1 MNGGGEGQ
9 PVWKILEDLTKAA
22 TVRIHVPRAGYSP
35 LDTVQEAGLFLG
47 SGFLAAPQWVLTC
60 AHVLF
65 DGAAQ
70 RPVGKGER
78 VIVCQVGPSGLPFAL
93 EGEVAAVL
101 PEHVPATGSWPAP
114 DLALVRL
121 RRPAPYTCAYLSDR
135 PAGTQLDGSGLYQ
148 VGWIDNGG
156 QLTLRGG
163 AVTVAGTLG
172 GPGEAEQLLLKGE
185 GFIAGSSGGPVVDLR
200 RGEVVAVV
208 KSRLREGGSGSAVD
222 LACLRSLAVPGL
234 TAERATPPFGT
245 MLPDGPWWEGA
256 ASGRAGTGL
265 AAPAPAA
272 VLPGPR
278 VRDAAAYGD
287 APGPVP
293 EPPEP
298 EEDLYQALYRDHDRY
313 HASQLAGAAPTWTDA
328 QRSLWGPGARPGPL
342 DRTRLYGLFAGL
354 PHPAAPAEL
363 ATLLRALPLDLY
375 GADRPHPPRAWRD
388 GFGVLRDRAGG
399 TRDPYALALRYVL
412 AVLHAATP
420 APAAAPL
427 HAAAPVAAALP
438 PADGLLA
445 AETREAAHALR
456 KLRDWAADAAD
467 ELPPEIRA
475 VYHTELADWWRAHE
489 RPAPASPRPRRR
501 AARRAVVLRVD
512 ALGWQPGHVTWGL
525 AVEEGGTDGPE
536 PLTESVHESA
546 DAVPLRALPAALA
559 GPLADAFRR
568 CDEPGAPAMLHVAL
582 PHDLLGLEVDTWPD
596 PSGGGPLGAVRPVVV
611 RCASRE
617 QFGPGA
623 EVDPVRWAA
632 LHPRGPGAEGVHG
645 SVLDC
650 AGGTPR
656 ALADDL
662 VTLPAEIPVLCQYR
676 GAAHP
681 VTGDAL
687 PRLVRA
693 GYGVA
698 LWRRRG
704 EFSRTYGM
712 VPGYAYDGNCSGFHT
727 RVGQEVRA
735 AHSAAQLPYV
745 LHDWR
750 RAAEHGQGWSEGVVL
765 MYDPPRAAPALLA
778 PP

>member
-101 PEHVPATGSWPAP
+101 PEHVPAAGSWPAP

-256 ASGRAGTGL
+256 ATGRAGTGL
-265 AAPAPAA
+265 AAPAPAE
-272 VLPGPR
+272 VLPEPR
-278 VRDAAAYGD
+278 ARDAAAYGD

-328 QRSLWGPGARPGPL
+328 QRSLWAPG
-342 DRTRLYGLFAGL
+342 
-354 PHPAAPAEL
+354 
-363 ATLLRALPLDLY
+363 
-375 GADRPHPPRAWRD
+375 
-388 GFGVLRDRAGG
+388 
-399 TRDPYALALRYVL
+399 
-412 AVLHAATP
+412 P
-420 APAAAPL
+420 APAPS
-427 HAAAPVAAALP
+427 
-438 PADGLLA
+438 
-445 AETREAAHALR
+445 T
-456 KLRDWAADAAD
+456 
-467 ELPPEIRA
+467 
-475 VYHTELADWWRAHE
+475 
-489 RPAPASPRPRRR
+489 APASTASSPGSRTPRRPPNSRRSCAPCPSTSTGPTARTRRAPGATASACCATAPAARATPTRSRCATSSRSSTRRPPPPRRPPSTPPPPWPPRSRPPTTSSPPKPARPRTRCGSCATGPRCRRRTAPGDPRRLPHRTRRLVARPRAPPRPPSP
-501 AARRAVVLRVD
+501 AR
-512 ALGWQPGHVTWGL
+512 
-525 AVEEGGTDGPE
+525 
-536 PLTESVHESA
+536 
-546 DAVPLRALPAALA
+546 
-559 GPLADAFRR
+559 
-568 CDEPGAPAMLHVAL
+568 
-582 PHDLLGLEVDTWPD
+582 
-596 PSGGGPLGAVRPVVV
+596 
-611 RCASRE
+611 
-617 QFGPGA
+617 
-623 EVDPVRWAA
+623 
-632 LHPRGPGAEGVHG
+632 
-645 SVLDC
+645 
-650 AGGTPR
+650 
-656 ALADDL
+656 
-662 VTLPAEIPVLCQYR
+662 
-676 GAAHP
+676 
-681 VTGDAL
+681 
-687 PRLVRA
+687 
-693 GYGVA
+693 
-698 LWRRRG
+698 
-704 EFSRTYGM
+704 
-712 VPGYAYDGNCSGFHT
+712 
-727 RVGQEVRA
+727 
-735 AHSAAQLPYV
+735 
-745 LHDWR
+745 
-750 RAAEHGQGWSEGVVL
+750 
-765 MYDPPRAAPALLA
+765 
-778 PP
+778 

>member
-35 LDTVQEAGLFLG
+35 LDAVQEAGLFLG

-101 PEHVPATGSWPAP
+101 PEHVPAAGSWPAP

-256 ASGRAGTGL
+256 ATGRAGTGL
-265 AAPAPAA
+265 AAPAPAE
-272 VLPGPR
+272 VLPEPR
-278 VRDAAAYGD
+278 ARDAAAYGD

-420 APAAAPL
+420 PRGG
-427 HAAAPVAAALP
+427 P
-438 PADGLLA
+438 P
-445 AETREAAHALR
+445 
-456 KLRDWAADAAD
+456 
-467 ELPPEIRA
+467 
-475 VYHTELADWWRAHE
+475 
-489 RPAPASPRPRRR
+489 PRRR
-501 AARRAVVLRVD
+501 PRGRRPPARRR
-512 ALGWQPGHVTWGL
+512 P
-525 AVEEGGTDGPE
+525 P
-536 PLTESVHESA
+536 
-546 DAVPLRALPAALA
+546 
-559 GPLADAFRR
+559 RR
-568 CDEPGAPAMLHVAL
+568 
-582 PHDLLGLEVDTWPD
+582 
-596 PSGGGPLGAVRPVVV
+596 RN
-611 RCASRE
+611 
-617 QFGPGA
+617 
-623 EVDPVRWAA
+623 
-632 LHPRGPGAEGVHG
+632 PRG
-645 SVLDC
+645 
-650 AGGTPR
+650 R
-656 ALADDL
+656 A
-662 VTLPAEIPVLCQYR
+662 
-676 GAAHP
+676 
-681 VTGDAL
+681 
-687 PRLVRA
+687 
-693 GYGVA
+693 
-698 LWRRRG
+698 
-704 EFSRTYGM
+704 
-712 VPGYAYDGNCSGFHT
+712 
-727 RVGQEVRA
+727 
-735 AHSAAQLPYV
+735 
-745 LHDWR
+745 
-750 RAAEHGQGWSEGVVL
+750 RAAEAARLGRRRRRRTAPG
-765 MYDPPRAAPALLA
+765 DPRRLPHRTRRLVA
-778 PP
+778 